1 MSHGILVGCIYFVLG
16 DQSRKY
22 FWQALNPLAWMR
34 LLNGS
39 DTEELLIKESYF
51 MGRDSMM
58 MEMTKSVMNR
68 PSGFGRS

>member
-1 MSHGILVGCIYFVLG
+1 LG

-39 DTEELLIKESYF
+39 DTEELLLKESYL
-51 MGRDSMM
+51 MERDST
-58 MEMTKSVMNR
+58 MEMTKSVI
-68 PSGFGRS
+68 SCFERS